1 MPDKLPSL
9 NALKA
14 FDAAARAGSF
24 TRAASELNVTHAAI
38 SRHIRDL
45 ERDLRCSLFV
55 RTGRGVELTEPG
67 ALLARDIAT
76 AFTIISTATS
86 RFAPP
91 NWRRPRLMISSD
103 LSFAT
108 LWLVPRLGRFTAAY
122 PDIDVVIDP
131 NPRLIDFDKEDFDF
145 GIRFGS
151 ADSRWRGVQADVL
164 IESAMGL
171 VASPELLRTSPLR
184 SPADLGGS
192 LLIRETAKENWQ
204 TWLTAANVANLIVPS
219 GPTLNGDL
227 AIAAAEAGQGFALAD
242 CIQAG
247 DALLAKRLVSPFDI
261 VVRQHAYFLVSRI
274 DKKPSKAASQFK
286 IWLLAEINTTIADLA
301 RLKVMPGLR
310 TTTPRRKTTA
320 ASSRAT

>member
-1 MPDKLPSL
+1 MADKLPSL

-45 ERDLRCSLFV
+45 ELDLRCQLFV

-67 ALLARDIAT
+67 AILARDLTT
-76 AFTIISTATS
+76 AFSIITTATG
-86 RFAPP
+86 RFARP
-91 NWRRPRLMISSD
+91 NRRRPRLMISSD

-145 GIRFGS
+145 GIRFGG
-151 ADSRWRGVQADVL
+151 ADSQWRGVQADRL
-164 IESAMGL
+164 IHSALSL
-171 VASPELLRTSPLR
+171 VASPALLRTSPLQ
-184 SPADLGGS
+184 SPADLRGS
-192 LLIRETAKENWQ
+192 LLIQETAKEYWR
-204 TWLTAANVANLIVPS
+204 TWLTAAKVANSIVPS

-247 DALLAKRLVSPFDI
+247 DALLAKRLVAPFDI
-261 VVRQHAYFLVSRI
+261 VVGQHAYFLVSRS

-286 IWLLAEINTTIADLA
+286 SWLLAEMCQTVADLA
-301 RLKVMPGLR
+301 RLKEMRGMRAKP
-310 TTTPRRKTTA
+310 PRGKTA
-320 ASSRAT
+320 AI